1 MFQCNSRA
9 RKILRFPNTMI
20 CIFFMQRTFIRMN
33 SIKNNLQDDLRPK
46 PIKGEIVT
54 GALIGGKGK
63 WYYERKKR
71 YGTKMGSHRIHEYGY
86 H

>member
-1 MFQCNSRA
+1 
-9 RKILRFPNTMI
+9 
-20 CIFFMQRTFIRMN
+20 MN